1 MKQHLLP
8 LAAASALALTSSAQ
22 TTHDVLVD
30 GFDFTPSTLAIDV
43 GDTVRWTWGLGFHDV
58 ESGSGGAPD
67 GIFDSGAPLVSPG
80 HTFEVTFDAAF
91 LAAHP
96 VPGDVYSYYCAI
108 HVGFG
113 MEASVTVDT
122 LPEITPDGCVNPQGS
137 LIQLAGSATAG
148 TTGTVGVDN
157 PFPGA
162 QTPGSFAFLGASVAP
177 PIGYPCGILL
187 PGWHM
192 DSVQPAGELLLSV
205 APPDPILTLGP
216 ATWGGT
222 GTPASFPIALPPNPA
237 LVGFTIYLQ
246 GLIVDPFGP
255 HTFGASAGW
264 RVVIG

>member
-1 MKQHLLP
+1 MKTPTQLL
-8 LAAASALALTSSAQ
+8 LALLCTGALHAQ

-30 GFDFTPSTLAIDV
+30 GFSFTPSAVTIAP

-58 ESGSGGAPD
+58 ESGSGGAFD
-67 GIFDSGAPLVSPG
+67 GIFDSGAPLTSPG

-96 VPGDVYSYYCAI
+96 VPGDVYGYYCAI
-108 HVGFG
+108 HVPFG
-113 MEASVTVDT
+113 MEGSVTVDA
-122 LPEITPDGCVNPQGS
+122 LPQVTPYGCLNPAGS
-137 LIQLAGSATAG
+137 LLELGGSATLG
-148 TTGTVGVDN
+148 TTWTVGVDN
-157 PFPGA
+157 PIPGA
-162 QTPGSFAFLGASVAP
+162 QTAGSAAFLGVALAP
-177 PIGYPCGILL
+177 APGFPCGLRL
-187 PGWHM
+187 PGWNM
-192 DSVQPAGELLLSV
+192 DPAQPAGELLLSV

-255 HTFGASAGW
+255 HTFGASAAW
-264 RVVIG
+264 LVVLG